1 MGDTLIL
8 KKYQQLAPTDQMLAG
23 DFIDFLLTK
32 STTSTPDQK
41 PKKRTLGTLKGQ
53 IQMAADF
60 NEPLEELKEYM
71 Q

>member
-23 DFIDFLLTK
+23 YFIDFLLTK

-41 PKKRTLGTLKGQ
+41 PKKERW
-53 IQMAADF
+53 AR
-60 NEPLEELKEYM
+60 
-71 Q
+71 